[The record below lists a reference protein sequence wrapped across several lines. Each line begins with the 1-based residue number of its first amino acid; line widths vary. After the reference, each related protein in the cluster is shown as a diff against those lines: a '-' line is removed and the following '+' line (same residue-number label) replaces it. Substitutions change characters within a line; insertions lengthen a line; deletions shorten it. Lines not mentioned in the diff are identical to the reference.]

1 MEHGR
6 LSSARSKAISREVSS
21 LCRQLRPI
29 AEDLVD
35 AFGIPPEMLHAE
47 MLQESGSRPA
57 SGQETVGGR
66 AASEASGQTR
76 PS

>member
-35 AFGIPPEMLHAE
+35 AFGIPPEMLNAE
-47 MLQESGSRPA
+47 MLEESGSRP
-57 SGQETVGGR
+57 SSRQE
-66 AASEASGQTR
+66 
-76 PS
+76 PSS